1 MKKTHTWFAF
11 GHHNLAS
18 VFVLW
23 CDKRKLQ
30 NYFIYKGKLVVQ
42 LNDCLFKLR
51 QDSKRRPTKW
61 GKAQKRKKNCKRKL
75 EHFYNYNYA
84 VIQKR
89 EQRPEEQRVR
99 GRAREREYW
108 AHSLCTHSISF
119 VYYISVCLSKRTK
132 LIKTFL
138 TCSRLCWMADV

>member
-99 GRAREREYW
+99 GRARERILS
-108 AHSLCTHSISF
+108 AFVVHSFHIICILYF
-119 VYYISVCLSKRTK
+119 GLFK
-132 LIKTFL
+132 
-138 TCSRLCWMADV
+138 